1 MTLHPHNNTA
11 ICKLLNETD
20 YETKANGI
28 YFRQEELPI
37 YEVIE
42 SAIDDKELGI
52 VAGTKLITNS
62 QPTKLNVDGTVYYL
76 VKKEY
81 IAGTVES

>member
-1 MTLHPHNNTA
+1 MTLHPHNDIA
-11 ICKLLNETD
+11 ICKLLNATE

-52 VAGTKLITNS
+52 VVGTKLITNS

>member
-11 ICKLLNETD
+11 LCKLLNETD

-42 SAIDDKELGI
+42 RAWDSCRHKAD
-52 VAGTKLITNS
+52 N
-62 QPTKLNVDGTVYYL
+62 
-76 VKKEY
+76 
-81 IAGTVES
+81 

>member
-11 ICKLLNETD
+11 LCKLLNETD

-42 SAIDDKELGI
+42 STIDDKELGI
-52 VAGTKLITNS
+52 VVGTKLITNS

-81 IAGTVES
+81 IVGTVES